1 MHLFF
6 FYKIPHRSLLFTKF
20 IFSKKNLT
28 TQNFAKYE
36 RKLLQNF
43 AFFRGS
49 FLFLETL
56 LTPDLFKSP
65 CNFYLIL
72 FANSLTRTSSISY
85 LEFFSKKFNFP
96 TWKLIKENSKI
107 NWCFASLYFVKI
119 FCTVQILKLIYL
131 CWKNLS
137 SSVVSSYYCTSLG
150 TQRCPG
156 YSKLFQPFTRTW
168 S

>member
-1 MHLFF
+1 MKENCCKISHFFAVVFF
-6 FYKIPHRSLLFTKF
+6 FWKPFLH
-20 IFSKKNLT
+20 LT
-28 TQNFAKYE
+28 YLNPPA
-36 RKLLQNF
+36 
-43 AFFRGS
+43 
-49 FLFLETL
+49 
-56 LTPDLFKSP
+56 D
-65 CNFYLIL
+65 FYLIL

-85 LEFFSKKFNFP
+85 LEFSSKKFNFP

-137 SSVVSSYYCTSLG
+137 SNVVSSYYCTCLG